1 MLKVLARNL
10 GANWVGH
17 LLLSV
22 AGFIT
27 LPIVLSRLGTEA
39 YGLWVAVVSV
49 IAYTEVL
56 QAGLGETI
64 VRALAVRIGREQ
76 WQACNTFFSF
86 AVYAFALVSLLVA
99 VAACG
104 LWFVVIQFIPTS
116 ARLTHLVLP
125 IAALVTLGT
134 MVPLAFTPFSAVLWA
149 RERFD
154 LVNAVAVGGRLA
166 FLIAII
172 PLLHGERG
180 ILVLAALRL
189 GIGAVSQVATVL
201 LARRVMPTLRLVP
214 WREARATYREIAHF
228 TGWVFLRVVA
238 GRTAGQSDVV
248 ILSLV
253 RGPAAVA
260 VYSIARSLVDYTQ
273 ALLDKLEVIS
283 PTAAVLH
290 GRGDRERMLR
300 LFAASGK
307 GATMLALAASSYL
320 VVFGREL
327 IKTWVGAGFA
337 DAALI
342 LDVLVIALIVKAPL
356 LPSRSVLLATGEAR
370 QPALL
375 AVLDAVLTLSLSI
388 GLGIRY
394 GAIGVAAG
402 MAIPAVVVWGAR
414 FVPVLSHKLGISTWS
429 VVRTLYLS
437 PMRGA
442 VLPLALCVAVAVLWR
457 PSGYPAL
464 LGLVPVV
471 GLLFAA
477 SFYVLGL
484 DSSERNAVRELLR
497 VAGRAVARAGARV
510 GVRGGGHGAG
520 VPARQ
525 PALRSATSEPHRPG

>member
-1 MLKVLARNL
+1 VLKVLARNL

-76 WQACNTFFSF
+76 WQACNAYFSF

-134 MVPLAFTPFSAVLWA
+134 MLTLAFTPFSAVLWA

-166 FLIAII
+166 FLVAII
-172 PLLHGERG
+172 PLLHGEHG

-189 GIGAVSQVATVL
+189 GVGAASQVFTVL

-214 WREARATYREIAHF
+214 WREARATYHEIAHF

-248 ILSLV
+248 VLSLV

-290 GRGDRERMLR
+290 GRGERARMLR

-375 AVLDAVLTLSLSI
+375 AVLDAVLTLSLSV
-388 GLGIRY
+388 GLGIRF
-394 GAIGVAAG
+394 GVIGVAAG
-402 MAIPAVVVWGAR
+402 VAIPAVVVWGAR
-414 FVPVLSHKLGISTWS
+414 FVPVLSHKLGISTWN

-437 PMRGA
+437 PLRGA
-442 VLPLALCVAVAVLWR
+442 VLPLALCVAVAALWR

-464 LGLVPVV
+464 LGLVPIVA
-471 GLLFAA
+471 LLFAA
-477 SFYVLGL
+477 SFYVFGL
-484 DSSERNAVRELLR
+484 ESSERSAVRELLR
-497 VAGRAVARAGARV
+497 AAGRAVTQAGARFRV
-510 GVRGGGHGAG
+510 WRGGHAAAAPAG
-520 VPARQ
+520 Q
-525 PALRSATSEPHRPG
+525 PALRSAATEPHRPG